1 MKTPSIWELD
11 ELRRELRQ
19 MLRVASSSIK
29 RHLGACVQLTAHGM
43 NRDSP
48 TVTKSVFRVTMK
60 ILMLLLIS
68 IDLN

>member
-48 TVTKSVFRVTMK
+48 TETKSVFRDTMK
-60 ILMLLLIS
+60 MILIASL
-68 IDLN
+68 DLN